1 MRGWTGLAPVILPK
15 RLAARLLRFNLC
27 NCLRYMEMRDHV
39 EQKRGERNDHYDD
52 SEPEVYERVLVFPGL
67 GRGDAEDNGETSE
80 YRG

>member
-1 MRGWTGLAPVILPK
+1 
-15 RLAARLLRFNLC
+15 
-27 NCLRYMEMRDHV
+27 MEMRDHV

-67 GRGDAEDNGETSE
+67 GRGDAEDKGETSE